1 MRQMLILI
9 TLSLLLTGCKAAST
23 YTSQEAKKNGD
34 IVVGP
39 GGPLNTDKIIPF
51 LTSVDKGQESDL
63 RITSY
68 TDEGD
73 PIISDL
79 HYDGKKIKYSY
90 DTSRD
95 EYGGTSRGKS
105 NTTCEKILSRDVV
118 RDDKAVGTLYVLTGC
133 KKIIGPHESGKKE
146 IHVLFVEK

>member
-1 MRQMLILI
+1 MRQMLILL
-9 TLSLLLTGCKAAST
+9 TLALLLTGCTTPST
-23 YTSQEAKKNGD
+23 YSSQEAKRNGD

-51 LTSVDKGQESDL
+51 ITNVDNGQESHL

-95 EYGGTSRGKS
+95 EFGGTSRGKS

-118 RDDKAVGTLYVLTGC
+118 REDKAIGMQYVLAGC

-146 IHVLFVEK
+146 IHLLFVEK